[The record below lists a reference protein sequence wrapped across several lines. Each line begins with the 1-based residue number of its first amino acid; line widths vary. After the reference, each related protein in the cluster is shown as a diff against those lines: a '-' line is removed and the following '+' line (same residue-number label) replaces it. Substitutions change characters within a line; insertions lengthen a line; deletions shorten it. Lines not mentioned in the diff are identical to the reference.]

1 MIARP
6 SLLLRLWILLLCGQV
21 IGTLIL
27 GLVSYSN
34 YIRGALTDQD
44 KSWNPY
50 GVHFAQDLVVRSLVR
65 AENGTMRIQPTE
77 ELRAYLERAPK
88 FRYGAFDLNSGEALP
103 GTSPE
108 LASSLRIKSRISPTY
123 MGFELEIE
131 PDRKVFGFA
140 SPVDTPM
147 GSYLITVCGF
157 KVSWNDL
164 LEDFLFFEG
173 YTAEYYVPTLL
184 VSIVVSWI
192 ALKRGLSPL
201 KDAADQARR
210 IDMRSLD
217 QRISSDKI
225 PVEIMPLIATVNDA
239 LARLDEGLSR
249 QTRFLANAAHEL
261 RTPVMILSARANG
274 IEKPN
279 FRKEV
284 QRDARRIRNIVEQLL
299 ASARLGKTEDVL
311 NEDANLSELVPSV
324 VDDHALL
331 AIKYSR
337 RLEFDGDE
345 DPIVV
350 RGDRRALESVVANLV
365 DNALRAEPEG
375 GLVLVR
381 VLKDATIEVVDHGE
395 GVQESD
401 REMIFEPFWRKKG
414 TTPGTGLGLAI
425 AKELVEKHHGRI
437 WVENTPGGGATFKVA
452 LPRANGQ

>member
-1 MIARP
+1 MARP
-6 SLLLRLWILLLCGQV
+6 SLLLRLWILLLCGQI

-27 GLVSYSN
+27 GAVSYSK
-34 YIRGALTDQD
+34 YIRDFLADPKQNRSYFGLR
-44 KSWNPY
+44 
-50 GVHFAQDLVVRSLVR
+50 VAQELVVKSLVR
-65 AENGTMRIQPTE
+65 AENGFTRIEPSD
-77 ELRAYLERAPK
+77 ELRAYSAQAPA
-88 FRYGAFDLNSGEALP
+88 FRYGAFDLKSGEALP

-108 LASSLRIKSRISPTY
+108 LASSLRIQSRISAGY
-123 MGFELEIE
+123 LGFDFEIE
-131 PDRKVFGFA
+131 PAKKVSGLAA
-140 SPVDTPM
+140 SIDTPM
-147 GSYLITVCGF
+147 GAYLIAVCGF
-157 KVSWNDL
+157 RTNWREL
-164 LEDFLFFEG
+164 LKDLFFFEANI
-173 YTAEYYVPTLL
+173 AEYYAPTFL

-192 ALKRGLSPL
+192 ALKHGLSPL
-201 KDAADQARR
+201 RGAADQARR

-217 QRISSDKI
+217 QRISSDEI
-225 PVEIMPLIATVNDA
+225 PVEIMPLIATINDA

-274 IEKPN
+274 IEKPT

-299 ASARLGKTEDVL
+299 ASARLGKAESTL
-311 NEDANLSELVPSV
+311 NEDVNLSQLVPSI

-331 AIKYSR
+331 AIKNSR

-381 VLKDATIEVVDHGE
+381 VCKNATIEVVDHGE
-395 GVQESD
+395 GVGECD
-401 REMIFEPFWRKKG
+401 REMIFEPFWRKNG

-425 AKELVEKHHGRI
+425 AK
-437 WVENTPGGGATFKVA
+437 
-452 LPRANGQ
+452 

>member
-1 MIARP
+1 MARP
-6 SLLLRLWILLLCGQV
+6 SLLLRLWILLLCGQI

-27 GLVSYSN
+27 GAVTYSKF
-34 YIRGALTDQD
+34 IRGALTDQGGTW
-44 KSWNPY
+44 SLY
-50 GVHFAQDLVVRSLVR
+50 GLRFAQDLFVKSLVR
-65 AENGTMRIQPTE
+65 TENGSMRLQPTE

-108 LASSLRIKSRISPTY
+108 LASSLKIQRRVSPTF

-131 PDRKVFGFA
+131 PARKVFGFA
-140 SPVDTPM
+140 VPVETPI
-147 GSYLITVCGF
+147 GVYLIVACGF
-157 KVSWNDL
+157 RTSWDEL
-164 LEDFLFFEG
+164 LTDFLLFEG
-173 YTAEYYVPTLL
+173 NNFEFYLPTLL
-184 VSIVVSWI
+184 VSIVLSWI
-192 ALKRGLSPL
+192 ALRHGLSPL
-201 KDAADQARR
+201 KGAADQARR
-210 IDMRSLD
+210 VDMRSLD
-217 QRISSDKI
+217 QRISPDKI
-225 PVEIMPLIATVNDA
+225 PMEIMPLITTINDA
-239 LARLDEGLSR
+239 LARLDDGLSR

-274 IEKPN
+274 IEKPT

-299 ASARLGKTEDVL
+299 ASARLGKAESTL
-311 NEDANLSELVPSV
+311 NEDVNLSQLVPSI

-331 AIKYSR
+331 AIKNSR

-381 VLKDATIEVVDHGE
+381 VCKNATIEVVDHGE
-395 GVQESD
+395 GVGECD
-401 REMIFEPFWRKKG
+401 REMIFEPFWRKNG

-437 WVENTPGGGATFKVA
+437 WVEDTLGGGATFKIRFPSV
-452 LPRANGQ
+452 